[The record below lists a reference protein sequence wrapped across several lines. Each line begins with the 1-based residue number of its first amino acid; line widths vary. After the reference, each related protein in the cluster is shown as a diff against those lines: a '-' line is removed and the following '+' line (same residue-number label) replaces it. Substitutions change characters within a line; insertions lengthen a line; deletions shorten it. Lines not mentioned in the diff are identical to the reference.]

1 MIYLDPIY
9 RLSLKVQVQA
19 QRRKDVPFSA
29 ESESEIGQ
37 TSSGNVAERADLI
50 GNCKQVTSAA
60 QRWVRPR
67 VTASLAMLKFFSGS
81 STAGVTADTG
91 NAREAKNSQERCHGN
106 GRRQEPRLQQ
116 LRVIFYRPSF
126 TGTSSTQETTSAFRS
141 TLRARAEW
149 LLAVSISCPRNRT
162 VCSIWRHYGQSAF
175 R

>member
-1 MIYLDPIY
+1 MFGSMIYLDPIY

-67 VTASLAMLKFFSGS
+67 VTASLAMLKFLSGS
-81 STAGVTADTG
+81 STAGVI
-91 NAREAKNSQERCHGN
+91 ARIPGMRAK
-106 GRRQEPRLQQ
+106 L
-116 LRVIFYRPSF
+116 
-126 TGTSSTQETTSAFRS
+126 
-141 TLRARAEW
+141 
-149 LLAVSISCPRNRT
+149 RT
-162 VCSIWRHYGQSAF
+162 VRNVAMEMGGGRNLACSK
-175 R
+175 